1 MYRNLI
7 IFSVF
12 RDEFAETNEKSHRA
26 TILDLNSKGIETT
39 EVLGVYKGSS
49 EKSIMVV
56 DTIFNH
62 KAVLTMAKVFNQES
76 ILMSNFVGEA
86 TLFFPSTKEVTNI
99 GKLIQVSEIEAK
111 LNDSYTYI
119 PETNTY
125 LITK

>member
-12 RDEFAETNEKSHRA
+12 RDEFADTNEKSHRA

-49 EKSIMVV
+49 EKSIMGK
-56 DTIFNH
+56 DTIQNH
-62 KAVLTMAKVFNQES
+62 NAVLTMAKLFNQES
-76 ILMSNFVGEA
+76 ILMSNFMAEA
-86 TLFFPSTKEVTNI
+86 TLFFPATKEVVNI
-99 GKLIQVSEIEAK
+99 GSLTQVSENEAK